1 MKKMK
6 IIFFLFIPLILLTFS
21 CEKNTVTVELETEGV
36 TMKNLKKL
44 EEKSIFFGHK
54 SVGDNILSGV
64 ESILKDFPETKIS
77 IRKVETVK
85 STDIEKAV
93 ILHSYIG
100 ENTKPISKFNQ
111 FKEIVETSVGG
122 NCDIIFMKLCYVD
135 ITENTNPQK
144 IFNEY
149 KDMVEE
155 LKTKYPETSF
165 VHLTVPLTSQ
175 AKGLK
180 PLAKR
185 ILGKNVRG
193 YKDNQVKEQYNTL
206 LREEY
211 EKEGNLF
218 DLAYFES
225 VAPDGKRTVHEM
237 EGITYY
243 SLVPEY
249 TYDGGHLNEEGSIY
263 IAEKLLHFLVGLN

>member
-100 ENTKPISKFNQ
+100 ENTKPI
-111 FKEIVETSVGG
+111 
-122 NCDIIFMKLCYVD
+122 
-135 ITENTNPQK
+135 
-144 IFNEY
+144 
-149 KDMVEE
+149 
-155 LKTKYPETSF
+155 
-165 VHLTVPLTSQ
+165 
-175 AKGLK
+175 
-180 PLAKR
+180 
-185 ILGKNVRG
+185 
-193 YKDNQVKEQYNTL
+193 
-206 LREEY
+206 
-211 EKEGNLF
+211 
-218 DLAYFES
+218 
-225 VAPDGKRTVHEM
+225 
-237 EGITYY
+237 
-243 SLVPEY
+243 
-249 TYDGGHLNEEGSIY
+249 
-263 IAEKLLHFLVGLN
+263 